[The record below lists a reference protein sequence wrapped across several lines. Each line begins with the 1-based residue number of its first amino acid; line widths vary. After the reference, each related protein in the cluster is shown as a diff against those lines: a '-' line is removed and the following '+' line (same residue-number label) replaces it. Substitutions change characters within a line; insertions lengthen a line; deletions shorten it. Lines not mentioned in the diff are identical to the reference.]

1 MDKSLFVSMSGQRN
15 SLTELEM
22 LSNDLANSGT
32 IGFKADYEVV
42 KQNHVVK
49 SDDKMETRVYPSVGS
64 SYTDFKQG
72 TILQTGR
79 DLDAAIPGKG
89 MFTVQSRT
97 GKEGYSR
104 AGNFEITADGFLTTS
119 KGEMVLGSNGAIN
132 IPKAER
138 LNIAKDGTI
147 TIMPLGGT
155 EMVPIA
161 KLKLVNP
168 DVGKLQ
174 KGEDGLFYMRD
185 GNLAVEDKSVTVAS
199 GALEGSNV
207 NTVETLIKLID
218 LSRRYEIH
226 SNFVKNLADQA
237 SQSNKLLDV
246 KA

>member
-22 LSNDLANSGT
+22 LSNDLANAGT

-79 DLDAAIPGKG
+79 DLDAAISGHG
-89 MFTVQSRT
+89 MFSVQSRT
-97 GKEGYSR
+97 GKEGYTR
-104 AGNFEITADGFLTTS
+104 AGNFEITADGFLTNS

-132 IPKAER
+132 IPKSER
-138 LNIAKDGTI
+138 LNIAKDGTV

-168 DVGKLQ
+168 DVTKLR
-174 KGEDGLFYMRD
+174 KGEDGLFYLK
-185 GNLAVEDKSVTVAS
+185 GGGLAAEDPTVTVS
-199 GALEGSNV
+199 TGALEGSNV

-237 SQSNKLLDV
+237 VQSNKLLDV